1 MAIQNILPDPYNT
14 ITNSGD
20 SGGAITGPGFASMTL
35 SSDQPIMRDRT
46 NAGRLISRSSAYHK
60 WVVDITYNPLTKAEF
75 DPVYNFL
82 LHKQGSLKPFYVSLP
97 QYRAQGI
104 ADKTTN
110 TSAVAG
116 SNTLVCNTTG
126 IVPGALFRIND
137 SSDSSHTKAYMV
149 TRVGASSITIV
160 PGLANEVSAGAT
172 VDFTDPTIKV
182 IQTSDVQQYSLAN
195 NNLYSFS
202 LKLEEVSQ

>member
-20 SGGAITGPGFASMTL
+20 SGGEVTGPGFASMSL
-35 SSDQPIMRDRT
+35 SSAQPIMRDRT
-46 NAGRLISRSSAYHK
+46 NSGRLISRSHAYHK
-60 WVVDITYNPLTKAEF
+60 WQIDITYNPLTKAEF

-97 QYRAQGI
+97 QYRVQGI
-104 ADKTTN
+104 ADKTT
-110 TSAVAG
+110 TSSAVAG
-116 SNTLVCNTTG
+116 STTLACNTTG

-137 SSDSSHTKAYMV
+137 SGDSSHTKAYMV
-149 TRVGASSITIV
+149 TRVGASSITII
-160 PGLANEVSAGAT
+160 PGLAKSVTSGAV
-172 VDFTDPTIKV
+172 VDFTDPTVKV
-182 IQTSDVQQYSLAN
+182 IQTQDVQSYNLAN